1 MKRQDVYVLLQ
12 GEYTKQDVDR
22 AFTALGKTSPGYSVK
37 SQDLPDKVV
46 EDLKPHL
53 SKSKAIAAS
62 NPANAEGK
70 DGNLTATQNGKPVS
84 YFNSAVPQ
92 QINVGVDAE
101 NYGQLV
107 EAFKK
112 QGITQAQA
120 LIAISQDAFLMTLS
134 NSNNQFNSELIQSL
148 IADIIRMKQVQM
160 NASGMVNIPAVTAV
174 TTQELAIAAQAEAD
188 KFNWQEI
195 AATADNNSFDWDNI
209 LGG

>member
-12 GEYTKQDVDR
+12 NEYNKQEVDR
-22 AFTALGKTSPGYSVK
+22 AFTALGKANPGYSVK

-46 EDLKPHL
+46 EDLKPYL
-53 SKSKAIAAS
+53 SKNKAIAG
-62 NPANAEGK
+62 GK
-70 DGNLTATQNGKPVS
+70 DGSLTTTQENKPAS
-84 YFNSAVPQ
+84 HINSAVPQ

-112 QGITQAQA
+112 QGITQAEA

-134 NSNNQFNSELIQSL
+134 NSNNQFNTELIQSL
-148 IADIIRMKQVQM
+148 ITDIIKLKQVQM
-160 NASGMVNIPAVTAV
+160 KASDIANIPAVTAI
-174 TTQELAIAAQAEAD
+174 TTQELAIAAQTEAN
-188 KFNWQEI
+188 K
-195 AATADNNSFDWDNI
+195 FDWQQIADAGNNNFDWNGI